1 MPRVTRVIVAVTALA
16 LLAAGCGSSNGS
28 GSKKPAT
35 KARVTDTSLIAD
47 TGPQP
52 GAVRQ
57 HFEFGP
63 IDVKAG
69 QNNIAYSFAGI
80 PKPAVDGWIVRI
92 APNLHF
98 ADGTVPPVD
107 VIHLHH
113 GVWLN
118 MSGTDATTGGRLP
131 ERFFAVGEEKT
142 IMLLPQGY
150 GYQYKASDHWLIN
163 YMLHNLTS
171 KADKVWITYDIDL
184 VPNTAPEAASIKPAR
199 PIWMD
204 VQNGSIYPVFDV
216 PKGGGTNGKYTYPD
230 NATDPYKGRRARNEW
245 VVDKDGV
252 LLVTAGHLHPGGLQT
267 DMFVQRAGATAP
279 KGHTKAGQPD
289 TAHLFTSTAHYYEP
303 AGPVSWDVSMTGT
316 PAGWRVQLRKG
327 DVLSMN
333 TTYDSA
339 RSSWL
344 ESMGIMVAW
353 MADGTGP
360 DPFTTPVD
368 STGVLTHGHLPE
380 NDNHGGKPAPNDF
393 VDATKLPPQPPTD
406 QIVIDNF
413 VYGKG
418 DITVANSIPTVVQGN
433 SIKFVNKDAPL
444 GNGTWHTITACQAP
458 CNASTGI
465 AYPIA
470 DAAIQFDS
478 GELGFGGA
486 PTAGR
491 DNWST
496 PPDLPVGTYTY
507 FCRIHPFM
515 RGAFRVVP
523 KA

>member
-1 MPRVTRVIVAVTALA
+1 MPRVTRVIVVVAALA

-28 GSKKPAT
+28 GAKKPAT

-57 HFEFGP
+57 HFEFRP
-63 IDVKAG
+63 IDVKDG
-69 QNNIAYSFAGI
+69 QNHIADGVAGI
-80 PKPAVDGWIVRI
+80 PKPALDGWSVRI

-142 IMLLPQGY
+142 IMMLPQGY

-418 DITVANSIPTVVQGN
+418 DITVANSIPTIVQGN

>member
-1 MPRVTRVIVAVTALA
+1 
-16 LLAAGCGSSNGS
+16 
-28 GSKKPAT
+28 
-35 KARVTDTSLIAD
+35 
-47 TGPQP
+47 
-52 GAVRQ
+52 
-57 HFEFGP
+57 
-63 IDVKAG
+63 
-69 QNNIAYSFAGI
+69 
-80 PKPAVDGWIVRI
+80 
-92 APNLHF
+92 
-98 ADGTVPPVD
+98 
-107 VIHLHH
+107 
-113 GVWLN
+113 
-118 MSGTDATTGGRLP
+118 
-131 ERFFAVGEEKT
+131 
-142 IMLLPQGY
+142 MLLPDGY
-150 GYQYKASDHWLIN
+150 GYRYKSSDEWLIN
-163 YMLHNLTS
+163 YMIHNLFP
-171 KADKVWITYDIDL
+171 KVDQVWITYDLDFI
-184 VPNTAPEAASIKPAR
+184 PATSPAAAGLQPAR

-230 NATDPYKGRRARNEW
+230 NATDPYKGRKTRNEW

-393 VDATKLPPQPPTD
+393 VDATKLPSQPPTD

-418 DITVANSIPTVVQGN
+418 DITVANSVPTVVQGN

-444 GNGTWHTITACQAP
+444 GNGLWHTITGCKAP